1 MLSWRYIVV
10 YLQLLMP
17 SINLTS
23 ESPES
28 SFQSIAI
35 EKIRIDGGTQPRSQ
49 LIEEVVAEYAD
60 DMKQGA
66 TFPPVTIFYD
76 GKEYWLADG
85 FHRVQARASTG
96 SKEVVAEV
104 ISGSRRDAVLF
115 AVGANAVHGLRRTNA
130 DKRRAVERLLRDR
143 EWSKWS
149 NVEIAKKCQVN
160 EKTVRNIRK
169 QLTSENPKIDI
180 DPSQRVAMRGGTII
194 EMDTTNI
201 GTKPQAKAKESLQR
215 RRAKKQPITSAT
227 YEVESPNV
235 AEGDTWKLG
244 KSHYLFC
251 GDLSS
256 KQFQK
261 LLPSKI
267 ALFLVFP
274 QTRESW
280 TQAVPENAMNA
291 LSFYTSY
298 GDDIDLKNLRLMLEN
313 CLFTTTESDD
323 PIVVSNIPDSLL
335 FILMESLFCCCYCA
349 DSDPQRCTEALK
361 AWSAINQPLKKL

>member
-1 MLSWRYIVV
+1 
-10 YLQLLMP
+10 MP
-17 SINLTS
+17 SKKLTN
-23 ESPES
+23 ESPEA

-35 EKIRIDGGTQPRSQ
+35 EKIRMDGGTQPRSQ
-49 LIEEVVAEYAD
+49 LIEEVVAEYAE

-66 TFPPVTIFYD
+66 TFPPVTVYYD

-85 FHRVQARASTG
+85 FHRVRARASTG
-96 SKEVVAEV
+96 SNEVIAEI
-104 ISGSRRDAVLF
+104 ISGSQRDAVLF
-115 AVGANAVHGLRRTNA
+115 AVGANADHGLRRTNA

-169 QLTSENPKIDI
+169 QLTSENPKIDV
-180 DPSQRVAMRGGTII
+180 DPSQRIAVRGGTII

-201 GTKPQAKAKESLQR
+201 GIKPQAEAKESLQR
-215 RRAKKQPITSAT
+215 KRAKKQPVIPKVL
-227 YEVESPNV
+227 EVKSPKV

-256 KQFQK
+256 NKFQK

-280 TQAVPENAMNA
+280 TQAVPEKAMNA
-291 LSFYTSY
+291 LLFYTSY
-298 GDDIDLKNLRLMLEN
+298 GDDIDLKNFRLMLEN

-323 PIVVSNIPDSLL
+323 PIVVSNIPDPLL
-335 FILMESLFCCCYCA
+335 FILMESLFCYCYCA
-349 DSDPQRCTEALK
+349 DPDPQRCTEALK
-361 AWSAINQPLKKL
+361 AWTAINQPFKKL